1 MSGLFGDT
9 SYPELLDA
17 VGAAVADTLKS
28 RGIHAGLAVDCGRA
42 AAERVRRDFGGQQL
56 YVPVGQSWEL
66 TQRDRSI
73 YDEWRPGENE
83 VELMRKHGITE
94 RHLRRIIEA
103 RRAEDRAKR
112 QGKLSLS
119 EES

>member
-1 MSGLFGDT
+1 MSGLFGDDD
-9 SYPELLDA
+9 YPELLEQLGA
-17 VGAAVADTLKS
+17 EVEQTLVGK
-28 RGIHAGLAVDCGRA
+28 GIHAGLARECGRA
-42 AAERVRRDFGGQQL
+42 AAERVRRNFGGMQIYL
-56 YVPVGQSWEL
+56 PVGQAWEL
-66 TQRDRSI
+66 TQRDRAI
-73 YDEWRPGENE
+73 YDAWKPGVNE
-83 VELMRKHGITE
+83 IELIREHKITE

>member
-1 MSGLFGDT
+1 MNKESTDT
-9 SYPELLDA
+9 LYPEMLEA
-17 VGAAVADTLKS
+17 VGAAVAETLKS
-28 RGIHAGLAVDCGRA
+28 KGIHQGLAHECGRA
-42 AAERVRRDFGGQQL
+42 ASERVRRDFGGQQV

-66 TQRDRSI
+66 SQRDRGI

-94 RHLRRIIEA
+94 RHLRRIVEA

-112 QGKLSLS
+112 QGTLPV
-119 EES
+119 